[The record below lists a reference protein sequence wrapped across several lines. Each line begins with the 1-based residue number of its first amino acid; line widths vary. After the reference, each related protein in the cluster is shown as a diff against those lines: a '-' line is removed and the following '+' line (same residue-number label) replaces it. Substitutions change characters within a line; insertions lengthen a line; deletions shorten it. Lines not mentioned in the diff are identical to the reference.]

1 MKKKSLITV
10 ATALLI
16 IALLMAACAPAQTPT
31 EEVPEV
37 EILTEEPAAVEL
49 SPVETWA
56 QGIKEELGG
65 TEIKMAA
72 ASHPSTE
79 AFKKMTPRFE
89 ELTGITVVIDEMEEG
104 ALGQKLLLEMSA
116 PTSDYDIIMS
126 YPEAMPAMADAQ
138 YLMPLDDF
146 ITDPSLTPDWY
157 DYEDILQ
164 PYRDMLAIEGQH
176 YGIPF
181 AGETVFLFYRC
192 DLFEE
197 HNMKVPT
204 TMDELKEAAAY
215 FQENVEGVS
224 GLSWRT
230 RVGWEMTYMWS
241 VFIFPFGGEMLD
253 PTMTTPGFNKPET
266 IASLQYMIDMM
277 EYAPPGVE
285 SFSFPEAWDAFMQG
299 KTAMMVEAS
308 AAAPEVENPEKS
320 LVAGKTCYAP
330 MPAGPAGAYSGV
342 WGWGYGIP
350 DKSQK
355 KEAAYA
361 YIMYMTSRALQ
372 DEYIEN
378 GGIVSRTSYLENP
391 EKQAQFA
398 YYQTILDTLD
408 QAAALMEKGYSV
420 VIPIPEWNTLSDI
433 AGTEGG
439 KALVGQQTAEEA
451 CENIQTQVTD
461 LLK

>member
-1 MKKKSLITV
+1 MKKKRLFIV
-10 ATALLI
+10 LAALFMMAI
-16 IALLMAACAPAQTPT
+16 ILGACAPAQNSN
-31 EEVPEV
+31 V
-37 EILTEEPAAVEL
+37 EAPKDAPAAEDL
-49 SPVETWA
+49 TPIEAWA
-56 QGIKEELGG
+56 KGVNEELGG
-65 TEIKMAA
+65 TEIKIAA

-79 AFKKMTPRFE
+79 AFKEMTPRFE
-89 ELTGITVVIDEMEEG
+89 ELSGIKVVIDEMEEG

-116 PTSDYDIIMS
+116 PSSDYDVIMS
-126 YPEAMPAMADAQ
+126 YPEAMPTMADAE

-146 ITDPSLTPDWY
+146 ITDSSITPDWY
-157 DYEDILQ
+157 EYEDILQ
-164 PYRDMLAIEGQH
+164 PYRDMLVIEGKH
-176 YGIPF
+176 YAIPF

-192 DLFEE
+192 DLFDE
-197 HNMKVPT
+197 HNIEVPKT
-204 TMDELKEAAAY
+204 LEDMKEAAAY

-266 IASLQYMIDMM
+266 VASLQYMIDMM

-299 KTAMMVEAS
+299 KTAMMVESS
-308 AAAPEVENPEKS
+308 AGAPEVENPEKS
-320 LVAGKTCYAP
+320 LVAGKVCYSP
-330 MPAGPAGAYSGV
+330 MPAGPAGAFSGV

-350 DKSQK
+350 DKSEK
-355 KEAAYA
+355 KEAAYS
-361 YIMYMTSRALQ
+361 YIMYMTSKGLQ

-391 EKQAQFA
+391 EKQTEFS
-398 YYQTILDTLD
+398 YYQTIIDTLE
-408 QAAALMEKGYSV
+408 QAAVLMEKGYSV

-439 KALVGQQTAEEA
+439 KALVGQQTPEEA
-451 CENIQTQVTD
+451 CEKIQTQVED
-461 LLK
+461 LLD